1 MTGYLQIIIEII
13 IKRSQIISR
22 SKIIN
27 NLIKL
32 YLYLNVLILAAI
44 QFALNFYCIKVLIV
58 C

>member
-27 NLIKL
+27 NLKKL
-32 YLYLNVLILAAI
+32 YLSLNVLILTAI
-44 QFALNFYCIKVLIV
+44 QFALNFYCINILIV